1 MAVTHLVSP
10 AAVDKTP
17 SGIAGFD
24 QITGG
29 GLPAGRATLVCG
41 GPGSG
46 KTIFAVEF
54 LVRGA
59 EIGEPGVF
67 LTFEESVSDLSRNV
81 ASLGFDLVRLQE
93 QKLLAVD
100 YVHLDPA
107 EIEEAGG
114 YSLDGLFVRLEHALD
129 AIGAKRVA
137 IDTLEVLF
145 ATLKDDSAVRAET
158 HRLFRFLKDRG
169 VTAVVTAEAGTGSLT
184 RQGLEEY
191 VSDCV
196 VSLGQSVFDQSAT
209 RFLRIV
215 KYRGSS
221 HGTNEYP
228 FLIDDSGF
236 SVVPATSLQLDYH
249 VSDDR
254 ISSGIPS
261 LDGMLGGNGFFRTST
276 VLVSGSAGCGK
287 SILAAHLANAT
298 CERGERCMLF
308 AFEES
313 PSQIVR
319 NMRSVGLDLNKWQ
332 DQRLLQLRAT
342 RPSLYGL
349 EMHLV
354 SCTRQSRSSSRT
366 RSSSTRF
373 RASCPPGTAQQIK
386 AMLVRLFDWL
396 KTQQIT
402 GLVTC
407 LTTPQNREE
416 TDVGIS
422 SLIDTWIEVRISKSR
437 ASAIVPLYLLKSR
450 GMSHSNQVREL
461 IISNAGVSL
470 ADVFSGADGVLIG
483 SAKLAEARRRAREER
498 ESVADVARSQRLL
511 ELKRETLEA
520 QISALRAEY
529 AMHEEE
535 VQRRLHSS
543 RESAEATRIDRESL
557 SSTAHRVGQSS
568 QQRRA
573 SLMADNPSRTKT
585 PRPFART
592 SPADNDDGEALE
604 FAPVCRGRN
613 PEMRASLPASE
624 ANLRTTLTRSLL
636 DRSHRSAEEPDAR
649 AGRPN
654 HRPFP
659 RSFDSYHPP

>member
-1 MAVTHLVSP
+1 MAGMLIRAPECGELTRAAQRQVPETATEMPFRQLHSAARILQTLARMALTHPVGP
-10 AAVDKTP
+10 ATVDKTP

-29 GLPAGRATLVCG
+29 GLPRGRSTLVCG

-46 KTIFAVEF
+46 KTIFAIEF

-59 EIGEPGVF
+59 ELGEPGVF
-67 LTFEESVSDLSRNV
+67 ITFEESALDLSRNV
-81 ASLGFDLVRLQE
+81 ASLGFDLALLQE

-114 YSLDGLFVRLEHALD
+114 YSLDGLFVRIAHALD
-129 AIGAKRVA
+129 AVSAKRVA

-145 ATLKDDSAVRAET
+145 STLKDDSVVRAET

-169 VTAVVTAEAGTGSLT
+169 VTAVVTAEAGTDTLT

-196 VSLGQSVFDQSAT
+196 VQLGQSVSDQSAT
-209 RFLRIV
+209 RFLRVV

-221 HGTNEYP
+221 HGTNDYP

-236 SVVPATSLQLDYH
+236 SVVPASSLQLDYQ

-254 ISSGIPS
+254 ISSGVPS
-261 LDGMLGGNGFFRTST
+261 LDAMLSGNGFYRTST
-276 VLVSGSAGCGK
+276 ILVSGTAGCGK

-298 CERGERCMLF
+298 CQRGERCMLF

-319 NMRSVGLDLNKWQ
+319 NMRSVGLDLRKWHEQ
-332 DQRLLQLRAT
+332 GLLQLRAT

-354 SCTRQSRSSSRT
+354 SMHKAISEFKPQTVILDPISSFMS
-366 RSSSTRF
+366 
-373 RASCPPGTAQQIK
+373 AGTAHQIK

-407 LTTPQNREE
+407 LTTAANREE

-422 SLIDTWIEVRISKSR
+422 SLIDTWIEVRDLEVAGERNR
-437 ASAIVPLYLLKSR
+437 ALYLLKSR

-461 IISNAGVSL
+461 LISDAGVTL
-470 ADVFSGADGVLIG
+470 ADVYSSADGVLIG
-483 SAKLAEARRRAREER
+483 SAKLAEQRMRTREEQ
-498 ESVADVARSQRLL
+498 ESAAEVARSQRLL

-520 QISALRAEY
+520 QITALRAEY
-529 AMHEEE
+529 AAHEEE
-535 VQRRLHSS
+535 VQRRLHNS
-543 RESAEATRIDRESL
+543 REHAEAMRRDRESL
-557 SSTAHRVGQSS
+557 SRMRTDSGN
-568 QQRRA
+568 RA
-573 SLMADNPSRTKT
+573 SSN
-585 PRPFART
+585 
-592 SPADNDDGEALE
+592 G
-604 FAPVCRGRN
+604 GR
-613 PEMRASLPASE
+613 A
-624 ANLRTTLTRSLL
+624 
-636 DRSHRSAEEPDAR
+636 
-649 AGRPN
+649 
-654 HRPFP
+654 
-659 RSFDSYHPP
+659 

>member
-1 MAVTHLVSP
+1 MASSHPVSP
-10 AAVDKTP
+10 ATVEKTP

-29 GLPAGRATLVCG
+29 GLPAGRSTLVCG

-59 EIGEPGVF
+59 ELGEPGVF
-67 LTFEESVSDLSRNV
+67 VTFEESVSDLSRNV
-81 ASLGFDLVRLQE
+81 ASLGFDLARLQE

-129 AIGAKRVA
+129 SVGAKRVA

-145 ATLKDDSAVRAET
+145 STLKDDSVVRAET
-158 HRLFRFLKDRG
+158 HRLFRFLKERG
-169 VTAVVTAEAGTGSLT
+169 VTAVVTAEAGAGSLT

-196 VSLGQSVFDQSAT
+196 VSLGQSVFDQSTT

-249 VSDDR
+249 VSDER
-254 ISSGIPS
+254 ISSGVPS
-261 LDGMLGGNGFFRTST
+261 LDAMLSGNGFFRTST
-276 VLVSGSAGCGK
+276 ILVSGSAGCGK

-319 NMRSVGLDLNKWQ
+319 NMRSVGLDLKKWQ
-332 DQRLLQLRAT
+332 EKGLLQLRAT

-354 SCTRQSRSSSRT
+354 AMHKAISEFKPNAVILDPISSFMS
-366 RSSSTRF
+366 
-373 RASCPPGTAQQIK
+373 AGTAHQIK

-407 LTTPQNREE
+407 LTTPATREE
-416 TDVGIS
+416 TDIGIS
-422 SLIDTWIEVRISKSR
+422 SLIDTWIEVRDLEVAGERNR
-437 ASAIVPLYLLKSR
+437 AIYLLKSR

-461 IISNAGVSL
+461 IISDAGVSL
-470 ADVFSGADGVLIG
+470 ADVFSSAEGVLIG
-483 SAKLAEARRRAREER
+483 SAKLAEVRRRAREER
-498 ESVADVARSQRLL
+498 ESAADAARSQRLL
-511 ELKRETLEA
+511 ELKRETLDA

-529 AMHEEE
+529 AAQEEE
-535 VQRRLHSS
+535 VQRRLRSS
-543 RESAEATRIDRESL
+543 RESAEAARTDRESL
-557 SSTAHRVGQSS
+557 SQ
-568 QQRRA
+568 
-573 SLMADNPSRTKT
+573 
-585 PRPFART
+585 
-592 SPADNDDGEALE
+592 
-604 FAPVCRGRN
+604 
-613 PEMRASLPASE
+613 
-624 ANLRTTLTRSLL
+624 LRTAS
-636 DRSHRSAEEPDAR
+636 
-649 AGRPN
+649 GNRPSSN
-654 HRPFP
+654 GGLG
-659 RSFDSYHPP
+659 

>member
-1 MAVTHLVSP
+1 MALTHPVGP
-10 AAVDKTP
+10 ARVDKTP

-29 GLPAGRATLVCG
+29 GLPLGRSTLVCG

-59 EIGEPGVF
+59 ERGEPGVF
-67 LTFEESVSDLSRNV
+67 VTFEESARDLSRNV
-81 ASLGFDLVRLQE
+81 ASLGFDLARLQE

-114 YSLDGLFVRLEHALD
+114 YSLDGLFVRLEHAID
-129 AIGAKRVA
+129 SIGAKRVA

-145 ATLKDDSAVRAET
+145 STLKDDSVVRAET
-158 HRLFRFLKDRG
+158 HRLFRFLKERG
-169 VTAVVTAEAGTGSLT
+169 VTAVVTAEAGNGCLT
-184 RQGLEEY
+184 RQGMEEY

-196 VSLGQSVFDQSAT
+196 VSLSQSVSDQSAT
-209 RFLRIV
+209 RLLRIV

-236 SVVPATSLQLDYH
+236 SVVPATSLQLDYQ
-249 VSDDR
+249 VSEDR
-254 ISSGIPS
+254 ISSGVPS
-261 LDGMLGGNGFFRTST
+261 LDAMLTGNGFFRTST
-276 VLVSGSAGCGK
+276 ILVSGSAGCGK
-287 SILAAHLANAT
+287 SILAAHLAHAT

-319 NMRSVGLDLNKWQ
+319 NMRSVGLDLKKWQ
-332 DQRLLQLRAT
+332 ERGLLELRAT

-354 SCTRQSRSSSRT
+354 AMHKAISEFKPNTVILDPISSFMS
-366 RSSSTRF
+366 
-373 RASCPPGTAQQIK
+373 AGTAHQIK

-402 GLVTC
+402 GLVTY
-407 LTTPQNREE
+407 LTTPTTREE

-422 SLIDTWIEVRISKSR
+422 SLIDTWIEVRDLEFAGERNR
-437 ASAIVPLYLLKSR
+437 ALYLLKSR

-461 IISNAGVSL
+461 IISDSGLSL
-470 ADVFSGADGVLIG
+470 ADVFSNADGVLIG
-483 SAKLAEARRRAREER
+483 SAKLAEIRRRAREQHEIA
-498 ESVADVARSQRLL
+498 ADSARNERLL
-511 ELKRETLEA
+511 ELKREILEA
-520 QISALRAEY
+520 QIAAMRAEY
-529 AMHEEE
+529 AAHEEE
-535 VQRRLHSS
+535 IQRRVRSTL
-543 RESAEATRIDRESL
+543 ESAEATRIDRESL
-557 SSTAHRVGQSS
+557 SQ
-568 QQRRA
+568 
-573 SLMADNPSRTKT
+573 
-585 PRPFART
+585 
-592 SPADNDDGEALE
+592 
-604 FAPVCRGRN
+604 
-613 PEMRASLPASE
+613 
-624 ANLRTTLTRSLL
+624 LRTESGSRPS
-636 DRSHRSAEEPDAR
+636 SNG
-649 AGRPN
+649 GRV
-654 HRPFP
+654 
-659 RSFDSYHPP
+659 

>member
-1 MAVTHLVSP
+1 MALGHLVSP
-10 AAVDKTP
+10 AMVEKAP

-29 GLPAGRATLVCG
+29 GLPRGRSTLVCG

-46 KTIFAVEF
+46 KTIFAIEF

-59 EIGEPGVF
+59 ELGEPGVF
-67 LTFEESVSDLSRNV
+67 ITFEESALDLSLNV
-81 ASLGFDLVRLQE
+81 ASLGFDLARLQQ

-114 YSLDGLFVRLEHALD
+114 YSLDGLFVRLAHALD
-129 AIGAKRVA
+129 SVGAKRVA

-145 ATLKDDSAVRAET
+145 STLKDDSVVRAET
-158 HRLFRFLKDRG
+158 HRLFRFLKERG

-196 VSLGQSVFDQSAT
+196 VLLGQSVSDQSAT
-209 RFLRIV
+209 RFLRVV

-228 FLIDDSGF
+228 FLIDDCGF
-236 SVVPATSLQLDYH
+236 SVVPATSLQLDYQ
-249 VSDDR
+249 VSVDR

-261 LDGMLGGNGFFRTST
+261 LDAMLSGNGFFRTST
-276 VLVSGSAGCGK
+276 ILVSGAAGCGK

-319 NMRSVGLDLNKWQ
+319 NMRSVGLDLLKWQ
-332 DQRLLQLRAT
+332 EQGLLELRAT

-354 SCTRQSRSSSRT
+354 SMHKAISEFKPQTVILDPISSFMS
-366 RSSSTRF
+366 
-373 RASCPPGTAQQIK
+373 AGTAQQIK

-396 KTQQIT
+396 KIQQIT

-407 LTTPQNREE
+407 LTTPTTREE

-422 SLIDTWIEVRISKSR
+422 SLIDTWIEVRDLEFAGERNR
-437 ASAIVPLYLLKSR
+437 ALYLLKSR

-461 IISNAGVSL
+461 IISDNGVSL
-470 ADVFSGADGVLIG
+470 ADVFFTGDGVLVG
-483 SAKLAEARRRAREER
+483 SAKSTELLRRSREEHER
-498 ESVADVARSQRLL
+498 AADAARSERLL
-511 ELKRETLEA
+511 ELRRETLEA
-520 QISALRAEY
+520 QITAMRAEY
-529 AMHEEE
+529 ATHAEE
-535 VQRRLHSS
+535 VQRRIRST
-543 RESAEATRIDRESL
+543 REAADAARLD
-557 SSTAHRVGQSS
+557 Q
-568 QQRRA
+568 A
-573 SLMADNPSRTKT
+573 SVAQ
-585 PRPFART
+585 
-592 SPADNDDGEALE
+592 
-604 FAPVCRGRN
+604 
-613 PEMRASLPASE
+613 
-624 ANLRTTLTRSLL
+624 LRTDSG
-636 DRSHRSAEEPDAR
+636 SR
-649 AGRPN
+649 ANSNGGRA
-654 HRPFP
+654 
-659 RSFDSYHPP
+659 

>member
-1 MAVTHLVSP
+1 MALSHPVSP
-10 AAVDKTP
+10 AAVEKTP

-29 GLPAGRATLVCG
+29 GLPTGRSTLVCG

-59 EIGEPGVF
+59 ELGEPGVF
-67 LTFEESVSDLSRNV
+67 ITFEESVSDLARNV
-81 ASLGFDLVRLQE
+81 ASLGFDLARLQE

-129 AIGAKRVA
+129 AVGAKRVA

-145 ATLKDDSAVRAET
+145 STLKDDSVVRAET
-158 HRLFRFLKDRG
+158 HRLFRFLKQRG
-169 VTAVVTAEAGTGSLT
+169 VTAVVTAEAGIGSLT

-196 VSLGQSVFDQSAT
+196 VSLGQSVFDQSTT
-209 RFLRIV
+209 RFLRVV

-236 SVVPATSLQLDYH
+236 SVVPATSLQLDYQ
-249 VSDDR
+249 VNDDR

-261 LDGMLGGNGFFRTST
+261 LDAMLSGNGFFRTST
-276 VLVSGSAGCGK
+276 ILVSGSAGCGK

-319 NMRSVGLDLNKWQ
+319 NMRSVGLDLKKWQ
-332 DQRLLQLRAT
+332 EQGLLQLRAT

-354 SCTRQSRSSSRT
+354 AMHKAILEFKPHTVILDPISSFMS
-366 RSSSTRF
+366 
-373 RASCPPGTAQQIK
+373 AGTAHQIK

-407 LTTPQNREE
+407 LTTPATREE
-416 TDVGIS
+416 TDIGIS
-422 SLIDTWIEVRISKSR
+422 SLIDTWIEVRDLEVAGERNR
-437 ASAIVPLYLLKSR
+437 AIYLLKSR

-470 ADVFSGADGVLIG
+470 ADVFSSADGVLIG
-483 SAKLAEARRRAREER
+483 SAKLVETRRRAREER
-498 ESVADVARSQRLL
+498 ESAADVARSERLL

-520 QISALRAEY
+520 QIATLRAEH
-529 AMHEEE
+529 AAHEEE
-535 VQRRLHSS
+535 VLRRLRSA
-543 RESAEATRIDRESL
+543 RESAEAAQIDRESL
-557 SSTAHRVGQSS
+557 SQ
-568 QQRRA
+568 
-573 SLMADNPSRTKT
+573 
-585 PRPFART
+585 
-592 SPADNDDGEALE
+592 
-604 FAPVCRGRN
+604 
-613 PEMRASLPASE
+613 
-624 ANLRTTLTRSLL
+624 LRTASGNRS
-636 DRSHRSAEEPDAR
+636 SSNG
-649 AGRPN
+649 GRG
-654 HRPFP
+654 
-659 RSFDSYHPP
+659 

>member
-1 MAVTHLVSP
+1 MALTHSVRP
-10 AAVDKTP
+10 AVVEKTP

-29 GLPAGRATLVCG
+29 GLPAGRSTLVCG

-59 EIGEPGVF
+59 ELGEPGVF
-67 LTFEESVSDLSRNV
+67 ITFEESAADLSRNV
-81 ASLGFDLVRLQE
+81 ASIGFNLARLQE
-93 QKLLAVD
+93 QKLLTVD

-129 AIGAKRVA
+129 AVGAKRVA

-145 ATLKDDSAVRAET
+145 STLKDDSVVRAET
-158 HRLFRFLKDRG
+158 HRLFRFLKERG
-169 VTAVVTAEAGTGSLT
+169 VTAVVTAEAGIGCLT

-196 VSLGQSVFDQSAT
+196 VALGQSVVDQSST
-209 RFLRIV
+209 RFLRVI

-228 FLIDDSGF
+228 FLIDDSGI
-236 SVVPATSLQLDYH
+236 SVLPATSLQLDYQ

-276 VLVSGSAGCGK
+276 ILVSGSAGSGK
-287 SILAAHLANAT
+287 SSLAAHLANAT

-319 NMRSVGLDLNKWQ
+319 NMRSIGLDLSRWQ
-332 DQRLLQLRAT
+332 EQGLLQLRAT

-349 EMHLV
+349 EMHLASMHKAISEFKPQTV
-354 SCTRQSRSSSRT
+354 ILDPISSFMS
-366 RSSSTRF
+366 
-373 RASCPPGTAQQIK
+373 AGTAQQIK

-407 LTTPQNREE
+407 LTTPLNREE

-422 SLIDTWIEVRISKSR
+422 SLIDTWIEVRDLEVAGERNR
-437 ASAIVPLYLLKSR
+437 ALYLLKSR

-470 ADVFSGADGVLIG
+470 ADVYSGAEGVLIG
-483 SAKLAEARRRAREER
+483 SAKLLDIRRRAREER
-498 ESVADVARSQRLL
+498 ESAADVARSQRLL
-511 ELKRETLEA
+511 ELKRETVEA
-520 QISALRAEY
+520 QIAALRCEY
-529 AMHEEE
+529 AAHEEE
-535 VQRRLHSS
+535 AQRRLLAA
-543 RESAEATRIDRESL
+543 RESAEAMRVDRESI
-557 SSTAHRVGQSS
+557 S
-568 QQRRA
+568 QLRTDAGIQATRA
-573 SLMADNPSRTKT
+573 SSANS
-585 PRPFART
+585 
-592 SPADNDDGEALE
+592 NGG
-604 FAPVCRGRN
+604 RG
-613 PEMRASLPASE
+613 
-624 ANLRTTLTRSLL
+624 
-636 DRSHRSAEEPDAR
+636 
-649 AGRPN
+649 
-654 HRPFP
+654 
-659 RSFDSYHPP
+659 

>member
-1 MAVTHLVSP
+1 MALTHPVSP
-10 AAVDKTP
+10 AEVEKTP

-29 GLPAGRATLVCG
+29 GLPRGRATLVCG

-59 EIGEPGVF
+59 QLGEPGVF
-67 LTFEESVSDLSRNV
+67 ITFEESVTDLSANV
-81 ASLGFDLVRLQE
+81 ASLGFDLARLQE
-93 QKLLAVD
+93 HKMLAVD

-145 ATLKDDSAVRAET
+145 STLKDDSVVRAET
-158 HRLFRFLKDRG
+158 HRLFRFLKERG

-196 VSLGQSVFDQSAT
+196 VWLGQSVFDQSTT
-209 RFLRIV
+209 RFLRVV

-249 VSDDR
+249 VNDDR

-261 LDGMLGGNGFFRTST
+261 LDGMLSGNGFFRTST
-276 VLVSGSAGCGK
+276 ILVSGSAGCGK

-319 NMRSVGLDLNKWQ
+319 NMRSVGLELAKWQ
-332 DQRLLQLRAT
+332 EQGLLQLRAT

-354 SCTRQSRSSSRT
+354 SMHKAISEFKPNTVILDPISSFMS
-366 RSSSTRF
+366 
-373 RASCPPGTAQQIK
+373 AGTAQQIK

-407 LTTPQNREE
+407 LTTPLNREE

-422 SLIDTWIEVRISKSR
+422 SLIDTWIEVRDLEVAGERNR
-437 ASAIVPLYLLKSR
+437 ALYLLKSR

-461 IISNAGVSL
+461 IISNTGVTL

-498 ESVADVARSQRLL
+498 ESAADVARSERVL

-520 QISALRAEY
+520 QVAAMRAEY
-529 AMHEEE
+529 AAHEEE
-535 VQRRLHSS
+535 VHRRLRSS
-543 RESAEATRIDRESL
+543 RESADALRTDRESL
-557 SSTAHRVGQSS
+557 SQLRTDSGK
-568 QQRRA
+568 RA
-573 SLMADNPSRTKT
+573 SNH
-585 PRPFART
+585 
-592 SPADNDDGEALE
+592 G
-604 FAPVCRGRN
+604 GR
-613 PEMRASLPASE
+613 A
-624 ANLRTTLTRSLL
+624 
-636 DRSHRSAEEPDAR
+636 
-649 AGRPN
+649 
-654 HRPFP
+654 
-659 RSFDSYHPP
+659 

>member
-1 MAVTHLVSP
+1 MAWTHAVSP
-10 AAVDKTP
+10 AAVEKTP

-29 GLPAGRATLVCG
+29 GLPKGRSTLVCG

-59 EIGEPGVF
+59 ELGEPGVF
-67 LTFEESVSDLSRNV
+67 ITFEESVKDLSANV
-81 ASLGFDLVRLQE
+81 ASLGFDLARLQE

-129 AIGAKRVA
+129 VIGAKRVA

-145 ATLKDDSAVRAET
+145 STLKDDSVVRAET
-158 HRLFRFLKDRG
+158 HRLFRFLKERG
-169 VTAVVTAEAGTGSLT
+169 VTAVVTAEAGPGTLT

-196 VSLGQSVFDQSAT
+196 VSLSQSVFDQSAT

-228 FLIDDSGF
+228 FLIDDTGF

-249 VSDDR
+249 VNDER
-254 ISSGIPS
+254 ISSGIAS
-261 LDGMLGGNGFFRTST
+261 LDGMLSGNGFFRTST
-276 VLVSGSAGCGK
+276 ILVSGSAGCGK

-298 CERGERCMLF
+298 CKRGERCMLF

-313 PSQIVR
+313 PSQIAR
-319 NMRSVGLDLNKWQ
+319 NMRSVGLDLQKWQ
-332 DQRLLQLRAT
+332 DEGLLQLRAT

-354 SCTRQSRSSSRT
+354 SMHKAIAEFKPQTVILDPISSFMS
-366 RSSSTRF
+366 
-373 RASCPPGTAQQIK
+373 AGTAQQIK

-407 LTTPQNREE
+407 LTTPLNREE

-422 SLIDTWIEVRISKSR
+422 SLIDTWIEVRDLEVAGERNR
-437 ASAIVPLYLLKSR
+437 ALYLLKSR

-461 IISNAGVSL
+461 IISDDGVLL

-483 SAKLAEARRRAREER
+483 SAKLAETRRRAREER
-498 ESVADVARSQRLL
+498 ESAADISRAERLL

-520 QISALRAEY
+520 QIAAMRAEY
-529 AMHEEE
+529 AAHEEE
-535 VQRRLHSS
+535 VQRRLRNS
-543 RESAEATRIDRESL
+543 RESAEA
-557 SSTAHRVGQSS
+557 
-568 QQRRA
+568 
-573 SLMADNPSRTKT
+573 SRMDQETISK
-585 PRPFART
+585 
-592 SPADNDDGEALE
+592 
-604 FAPVCRGRN
+604 
-613 PEMRASLPASE
+613 
-624 ANLRTTLTRSLL
+624 LRTESGSRGSNHGGLA
-636 DRSHRSAEEPDAR
+636 SHD
-649 AGRPN
+649 
-654 HRPFP
+654 
-659 RSFDSYHPP
+659 